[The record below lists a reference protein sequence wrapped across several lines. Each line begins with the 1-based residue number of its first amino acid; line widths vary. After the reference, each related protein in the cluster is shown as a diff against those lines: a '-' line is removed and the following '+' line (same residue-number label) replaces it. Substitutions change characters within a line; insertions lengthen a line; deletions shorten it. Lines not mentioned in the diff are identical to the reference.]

1 MKDRL
6 RLLYTWILCKKHR
19 IPFSK
24 FFPCIGLNVVNYRM
38 GGVVIGDR
46 TNLLHGSSICSHT
59 QTSVLK
65 IGQRVHIG
73 RESTITCINSVTIE
87 DDVLTGPHVFV
98 ADYNH
103 EYVNP
108 NIPIKDQGNR
118 AKKDDRVLIERGTWI
133 GTNAVIVGNVH
144 IGKNCVIGANS
155 VVTKDIP
162 DYSIVGGVPA
172 KIIRRYNK
180 ETKSWERVK

>member
-1 MKDRL
+1 M
-6 RLLYTWILCKKHR
+6 
-19 IPFSK
+19 
-24 FFPCIGLNVVNYRM
+24 
-38 GGVVIGDR
+38 
-46 TNLLHGSSICSHT
+46 
-59 QTSVLK
+59 
-65 IGQRVHIG
+65 
-73 RESTITCINSVTIE
+73 
-87 DDVLTGPHVFV
+87 FV